1 MKIITF
7 LFSLFCF
14 TNFFGQETYFTKQ
27 ITDYNEVLNS
37 NNNEIYSLNKTE
49 FDSLVK
55 TDKNHEFHLIY
66 SFGTWCK
73 PCVAFLPKLLEWTES
88 NPSVRLYILNIEKDG
103 DNKLLRV
110 KDFLREKHNFNAN
123 TFMVSDEY
131 GKRRWKKYD
140 AFVQE
145 MAPGHTEYGMSLVLL
160 YDENVKLLYA
170 SKFYDEGSE
179 PLKLSTMS
187 NIIIE

>member
-1 MKIITF
+1 
-7 LFSLFCF
+7 
-14 TNFFGQETYFTKQ
+14 
-27 ITDYNEVLNS
+27 
-37 NNNEIYSLNKTE
+37 LNKTE

-55 TDKNHEFHLIY
+55 TDKEHQFHLIY

-73 PCVAFLPKLLEWTES
+73 PCVAFLPKLLDWIES
-88 NPSVRLYILNIEKDG
+88 NPSVKLYILNIEKDG
-103 DNKLLRV
+103 NDKLLNV
-110 KDFLREKHNFNAN
+110 KNFLSEKHNFNAN

-145 MAPGHTEYGMSLVLL
+145 MALGHDEYGMSLLLL

-170 SKFYDEGSE
+170 STYNETEDEEILKMTNKISE
-179 PLKLSTMS
+179 
-187 NIIIE
+187 